1 MKNLSFKQAVNALIP
16 LRYGHLQISK
26 LANLL
31 IFTLASLLIVLAC
44 SKSGDEP
51 TAPTVV
57 TPEHLNSWE
66 PKPVVD
72 ATQNYMPFLTESTNT
87 LTVSITRATATST
100 VWVDTNNNGVF
111 DKDTDVLVTEPT
123 QTVTFNAPNKVFT
136 VYGSVTELNA
146 AGNALTAADVRANPA
161 LTKLNVANNHLNEAA
176 LTHLINSFPTAP
188 TADASVVLRSTEGE
202 SNEVSKDLRE
212 NLAKKGWKVLRLN
225 KGAVEEDKE
234 APEPDPQKPDEPQKP
249 VEDKTPPT
257 LGTMKATDVSYIQVT
272 VEWDKAT
279 DDVTPETELRYQ
291 LLLFQA
297 DGTTL
302 IKDYGEIKA
311 FNYTIKDLATGTQYV
326 VKVKVTDNANNSN
339 YYELKVTTRAAEKP
353 ILGNIEVTNAT
364 ENQVTVR
371 WDKAKDD
378 STPEKDLTYE
388 LFLYE
393 ADGNTLIK
401 NYGKINAFSYTIK
414 ELKPSTNYVVR
425 VKVTNN
431 FAYSAYYVLKIQ
443 TEAKTDKR
451 PPIIGSLNVKA
462 TNFSTINVTWDK
474 ASDDVTPDNKLRYEV
489 TWKRK
494 DNQAA
499 NSFVVKDAL
508 HYDIT
513 NLQEKTTYFVN
524 VKVTDEA
531 GKSSFYSKEDI
542 SVTTPENKADEG
554 LDKVNYI
561 ELRANMKGSASKNV
575 TLEIDIK
582 SNPKSVWIDV
592 DGNNQWDKN
601 IDVRVTEFAKEVTYT
616 IKSNKFNIYGNVET
630 LVCHNNDLTSIDFG
644 KSNSFE
650 SLFAIGNKDLSVKG
664 TRALKHLTLD
674 SSAFMRSTSLNVG
687 SLQIFVIKE
696 TDPFP
701 DGTINTSAMSSL
713 QSLDIEN
720 CKSITKLDLTNNGA
734 LISLRTTN
742 TGLKFLSLKNMPNL
756 KYLMVG
762 GCPLFNIVLENCEA
776 LLDVD
781 VSLDKEGFGLKD
793 RVIFKTNNLTNFLKS
808 LPDRKNRGIVYLS
821 KQQITNEIKK
831 LVEEKGRVVIEVK

>member
-1 MKNLSFKQAVNALIP
+1 LPLSFGEGVGGEEIMTNLSFKQA
-16 LRYGHLQISK
+16 
-26 LANLL
+26 ANLL
-31 IFTLASLLIVLAC
+31 IFTLANLLIFFAC

-57 TPEHLNSWE
+57 TPEHLNNWE

-111 DKDTDVLVTEPT
+111 DKDTDVLVSEPA

-136 VYGSVTELNA
+136 VYGSVSELNA

-161 LTKLNVANNHLNEAA
+161 LTKLNVANNHLKEAA
-176 LTHLINSFPTAP
+176 LTNLINSFPTAP

-202 SNEVSKDLRE
+202 SNEVTNKVRE
-212 NLAKKGWKVLRLN
+212 DLAKKGWKVLRLN

-234 APEPDPQKPDEPQKP
+234 APQPDPQKPDEPQKP

-257 LGTMKATDVSYIQVT
+257 LGNIKVTNATDNQVT
-272 VEWDKAT
+272 VEWDKAK
-279 DDVTPETELRYQ
+279 DDVTPQAELHYQ

-302 IKDYGEIKA
+302 IKDYGEMKA
-311 FNYTIKDLATGTQYV
+311 FSYTIKDLATDTQYV
-326 VKVKVTDNANNSN
+326 VKVKVTDKANNSN
-339 YYELKVTTRAAEKP
+339 YYELK
-353 ILGNIEVTNAT
+353 
-364 ENQVTVR
+364 
-371 WDKAKDD
+371 
-378 STPEKDLTYE
+378 
-388 LFLYE
+388 F
-393 ADGNTLIK
+393 
-401 NYGKINAFSYTIK
+401 
-414 ELKPSTNYVVR
+414 
-425 VKVTNN
+425 
-431 FAYSAYYVLKIQ
+431 Q
-443 TEAKTDKR
+443 TEAKADKR
-451 PPIIGSLNVKA
+451 PPFIGSLSVKA
-462 TNFSTINVTWDK
+462 TNFSTINVTWTA

-542 SVTTPENKADEG
+542 SVTTPEDKADEG
-554 LDKVNYI
+554 LDKVNHI
-561 ELRANMKGSASKNV
+561 ELRANMGGSASRNV
-575 TLEIDIK
+575 TLEIYRK
-582 SNPKSVWIDV
+582 WYGESVWIDI

-601 IDVRVTEFAKEVTYT
+601 IDVRVTEFGEKVTYT
-616 IKSNKFNIYGNVET
+616 IKSNKFNIYGSVEA
-630 LVCHNNDLTSIDFG
+630 LSCHNNDLTSIDFG
-644 KSNSFE
+644 KSNF
-650 SLFAIGNKDLSVKG
+650 LDRLYAIGNKDLSVKG

-687 SLQIFVIKE
+687 SLEIFVIKE

-720 CKSITKLDLTNNGA
+720 CKSIKRLDLTNNRA
-734 LISLRTTN
+734 LISLRATN
-742 TGLKFLSLKNMPNL
+742 TRISLLSLKNLPNL

-762 GCPLFNIVLENCEA
+762 GCPLYNIVLENCEA

-781 VSLDKEGFGLKD
+781 VSLDKEGFGLSD
-793 RVIFKTNNLTNFLKS
+793 RLIFKTNNLTKFLKS
-808 LPDRKNRGIVYLS
+808 LPDRKNKPRGGIVYLS
-821 KQQITNEIKK
+821 KKQITNEIEK